1 MSNNK
6 EFNIFLENE
15 ILSVNFREQNNKTFI
30 QKFSNKLQDKFAN
43 VIANETIENIIDTIK
58 DTDITNLWS

>member
-1 MSNNK
+1 LSNNK